1 MTALTVEV
9 TEVLPAGDG
18 YPWPTVV
25 GMVLQGPGSGAEVRL
40 AAEAYAAEV
49 IAEDLAEL
57 GAMPPV
63 VVVEPWQVVAVVA
76 YAGDYRMCDGC
87 GVVEDAGAS
96 PDLDGRGYAACC
108 RMVTP

>member
-9 TEVLPAGDG
+9 TEVLPPGGG

-25 GMVLQGPGSGAEVRL
+25 GMVVHGPRAGYVVRL

-76 YAGDYRMCDGC
+76 YADQRA
-87 GVVEDAGAS
+87 E
-96 PDLDGRGYAACC
+96 
-108 RMVTP
+108 VTP

>member
-9 TEVLPAGDG
+9 TKVVPAGGG

-25 GMVLQGPGSGAEVRL
+25 GMVLHGPRAGDVVRL
-40 AAEAYAAEV
+40 AAEADAAEV

-63 VVVEPWQVVAVVA
+63 VVVEPWQVVTVVA
-76 YAGDYRMCDGC
+76 YA
-87 GVVEDAGAS
+87 
-96 PDLDGRGYAACC
+96 DGRAQ
-108 RMVTP
+108 VTP

>member
-9 TEVLPAGDG
+9 TEVLAPGGG

-25 GMVLQGPGSGAEVRL
+25 GMVLHGPRAGDVVRL

-63 VVVEPWQVVAVVA
+63 VVAEPWQVVAVVA
-76 YAGDYRMCDGC
+76 YA
-87 GVVEDAGAS
+87 
-96 PDLDGRGYAACC
+96 DGRAE
-108 RMVTP
+108 VTP